1 MTDIKYRY
9 KATPKSEQETVIV
22 YDKELNQWTITTD
35 VPAHITKYGKVVDPE
50 KSHFYKDINDRV
62 VYLSGVFP
70 NDVSVNVRKK
80 RKMTDEQR
88 LQAAERMRAINDQK
102 KKKTQENV

>member
-9 KATPKSEQETVIV
+9 KATPKSEQETVIIF
-22 YDKELNQWTITTD
+22 DRELNQWTITTD
-35 VPAHITKYGKVVDPE
+35 VPTHITKYGKVVDPE
-50 KSHFYKDINDRV
+50 KSHFYKDSNDRV

-70 NDVSVNVRKK
+70 EDVNVSVRGK

-88 LQAAERMRAINDQK
+88 AQAAERMRTINNQK
-102 KKKTQENV
+102 KKKIQENV